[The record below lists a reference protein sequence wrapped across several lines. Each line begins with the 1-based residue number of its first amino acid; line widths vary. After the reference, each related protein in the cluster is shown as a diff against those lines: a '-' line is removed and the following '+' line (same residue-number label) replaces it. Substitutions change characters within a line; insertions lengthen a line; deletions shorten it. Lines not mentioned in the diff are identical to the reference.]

1 MLKLWLGLKYLYMQN
16 LQPYTVKDLVNLTG
30 LSEYQIREN
39 GKILQ
44 NHNAF
49 KVDRVYISYHRCI
62 GKQIELNGL
71 HEGNQL

>member
-39 GKILQ
+39 GKIL
-44 NHNAF
+44 
-49 KVDRVYISYHRCI
+49 
-62 GKQIELNGL
+62 
-71 HEGNQL
+71 